1 MPVLGNPR
9 HERFAQELAK
19 GETADEA
26 YQSAGYTPDRGN
38 ASRLTANDS
47 IQGRVREIL
56 DRGAE
61 RAAITEEM
69 VLREL
74 AKIGFS
80 DIRKAIKWNGHL
92 ITEEDQP
99 DGGDVLV
106 VKTIVNNHVA
116 LIDSDDLDDA
126 TAAAISKISQN
137 ATGGISLQMHDKR
150 AALVDIGKHLRMFIE
165 RKEVTGKDGGP
176 IATDN
181 AHHGEI
187 AVSRT
192 TSFIADALGAR
203 ADPTSEEPGED

>member
-1 MPVLGNPR
+1 MPHGRARKQHMPVLDNPR

-19 GETADEA
+19 GKTADEA
-26 YQSAGYTPDRGN
+26 YVAAGFSANRGN
-38 ASRLTANDS
+38 ASTLKAKQS
-47 IQGRVREIL
+47 IQDRVREIL

-92 ITEEDQP
+92 VKEEDQP

-106 VKTIVNNHVA
+106 IKTVVSNHVT
-116 LIDSDDLDDA
+116 LIDSEELDDE
-126 TAAAISKISQN
+126 TAAAIAKISQN

-150 AALVDIGKHLRMFIE
+150 AALVDIGKHLGMFVE
-165 RKEVTGKDGGP
+165 RSENVNLNYDVTDEP
-176 IATDN
+176 
-181 AHHGEI
+181 
-187 AVSRT
+187 
-192 TSFIADALGAR
+192 
-203 ADPTSEEPGED
+203 PPEEDWAAEHKPN